1 MNTKLAPTYKKM
13 FGDYWILWYSISNS
27 YSVINSDFELL
38 LDTYLAS
45 NTQKDFSNTLSDQI
59 PVSDSL
65 KLSETIHNYLKDCN
79 NPYSPPNTSSD
90 TLDTS
95 HRNISKHYL
104 FDSKRIQIYYSSELV
119 LKTVHPAIAYYCNTS
134 TANTD
139 VTFDIYLKNDNLYLF
154 KNGELMSCVPKR
166 EYHLLQGKFIMQLL
180 CSLHN
185 KVEQDWIGTLHG
197 STITDGNS
205 SILFVGKSGKGK
217 STLSALL
224 ATNGFELLAD
234 DVSPLLSENQHI
246 YYNPSSISIKEGAF
260 NLLQPLVKNFEKLPI
275 VEFNKTKG
283 QLKYMPCTKPKQDH
297 YPCHAIVLVNYVS
310 ESETII
316 EPISIKHILETI
328 IEDSWLSPNPKHAQQ
343 FLDWLQKVKL
353 YQVTY
358 SDTNS
363 VSSEISALFKQF
375 NYQNQ

>member
-1 MNTKLAPTYKKM
+1 MM
-13 FGDYWILWYSISNS
+13 FGDYWVLWYAISNS
-27 YSVINSDFELL
+27 YSIINSEFKLF
-38 LDTYLAS
+38 LDSYLAA
-45 NTQKDFSNTLSDQI
+45 NTQTEFSNTTSNQI
-59 PVSDSL
+59 SVSDSL

-79 NPYSPPNTSSD
+79 NPYSPPYTSSD

-95 HRNISKHYL
+95 HRNITKHYV
-104 FDSKRIQIYYSSELV
+104 FGSKRVQIYYSSELV
-119 LKTVHPAIAYYCNTS
+119 LKTVHPAIAHYCNTS
-134 TANTD
+134 TKETD
-139 VTFDIYLKNDNLYLF
+139 VTFDIYLKHDKLYLF
-154 KNGELMSCVPKR
+154 KNGELLSCVPKR
-166 EYHLLQGKFIMQLL
+166 DYHLIQGKFIMQLL
-180 CSLHN
+180 CELHN

-260 NLLQPLVKNFEKLPI
+260 NLLQPLVKNFEELPI

-283 QLKYMPCTKPKQDH
+283 QLKYMPCAKPKQDH
-297 YPCHAIVLVNYVS
+297 YPCRAIVLVNYKP
-310 ESETII
+310 ESDTII
-316 EPISIKHILETI
+316 EPISIKHILETL

-343 FLDWLQKVKL
+343 FLDWLQNVKL
-353 YQVTY
+353 YEVTY

-363 VSSEISALFKQF
+363 VCSQISTLFKQF
-375 NYQNQ
+375 THEN